1 MVCFSNDFNNIADDP
16 PHFYIERQ
24 GARPLMDIGT
34 NQLASSQEPQA
45 LPRELEAAIQKH
57 DLRQWKL
64 EQREGWGSTTGGKAI
79 TQRYLGTLQAAVE
92 AAILNTTSR
101 SDAAETSML
110 RVLLKLDSSV
120 IALCI
125 LQTSLHSL
133 ARQEDQR
140 DTSLAIG
147 AALAGECWAAGLT
160 THSTKLAKAIAKRVK
175 TSHTSITYRKAA
187 AKALAAKEGFKQRD
201 WSAPLKV
208 RAGTWGLNILTEAL
222 SDIFHWRVMDDGCTK
237 QLDITDATWATVDAV
252 LHQTITQHPVFFPSV
267 TPPKPWDAWSG
278 CGSNDPRV
286 NSVVTFLRSRHKDT
300 QAAVRH
306 AIKEGSMQPALDG
319 VNALQGVAWTLNT
332 KVLEVIEQCYALGLE
347 TKGLVSINPILD
359 LPRSTDEEWEALDE
373 GQRKLKRMQK
383 DELRIL
389 SRAAVADR
397 VMLSEDL
404 ATARELSKVERFYTP
419 MNCDWRGR
427 VYALPHFNFA
437 REDRVRALFK
447 FADGAPIG
455 EEGLY
460 WLKVH
465 LANCGDFNKISKRP
479 LKERVEWVDENLTSI
494 LSAAASPIQTHTWWS
509 QADKPFLF
517 MAACMEL
524 ASALDDPSSFVTTLP
539 VSFDGSCSGL
549 QHLSAMTRASEGSFV
564 NLTPSPMP
572 QDIYEAVAA
581 ITLERITLDLD
592 AEPESISDEHV
603 KAAKTKREI
612 AALAIAYGIDRK
624 LVKRNVMTYAYSSK
638 KYGMS
643 LQLQT
648 DLMKPLGRE
657 VLEGKIGEHPF
668 APFEQG
674 SDERPS
680 AAARYLAGHIF
691 EAIET
696 KVRKPSEAMKYL
708 QKLAKA
714 MAHEGKPLCWTTPVG
729 IPWINRYH
737 DSEVQRVELWLNDGG
752 VRVRSRITVA
762 VGQKN
767 EINKDKASNGV
778 APNFVHALDAAHL
791 LSVARAANAEGIV
804 NIATVHD
811 SFGCLASQAG
821 RFNQI
826 IREEFALMYETHDVL
841 TEVLERASCDLTH
854 ADCDRL
860 PIAIIPGPLN
870 LKDILNADFAF
881 A

>member
-1 MVCFSNDFNNIADDP
+1 
-16 PHFYIERQ
+16 
-24 GARPLMDIGT
+24 MDLGT
-34 NQLASSQEPQA
+34 NQLASSQEPQG

-57 DLRQWKL
+57 DQRQWKL
-64 EQREGWGSTTGGKAI
+64 EQREGWGATTGGVAI
-79 TQRYLGTLQAAVE
+79 TQKYLSVLTSAVE
-92 AAILNTTSR
+92 AAILRPKTQPH
-101 SDAAETSML
+101 AAESAML
-110 RVLLKLDSSV
+110 KVLLRLDSSV

-125 LQTSLHSL
+125 LQTALHSL
-133 ARQEDQR
+133 AKQEDQR

-160 THSTKLAKAIAKRVK
+160 SHSASVAKAIAKRVK
-175 TSHTSITYRKAA
+175 QRHSSIAFRKAA
-187 AKALAAKEGFKQRD
+187 AKTLAAKEGFKQRD

-208 RAGTWGLNILTEAL
+208 RAGTWGLNLLTECL
-222 SDIFHWRVMDDGCTK
+222 SDVFHWRVLEDGCTK
-237 QLDITDATWATVDAV
+237 QLDISDKAWATVDEV
-252 LHQTITQHPVFFPSV
+252 LHETITQHPVFFPST
-267 TPPKPWDAWSG
+267 TPPKPWDAWNG

-286 NSVVTFLRSRHKDT
+286 NSVVTFLRSRQKDT

-306 AIKEGSMQPALDG
+306 AIKDGSMQPALDG
-319 VNALQGVAWTLNT
+319 VNALQGVAWTLNA
-332 KVLEVIEQCYALGLE
+332 KVLEVIEACYEQGLE
-347 TKGLVSINPILD
+347 TKGLVSKTPLPE
-359 LPRSTDEEWEALDE
+359 LPRATAEEWEAMDK
-373 GQRKLKRMQK
+373 GARKLKRMRK
-383 DELRIL
+383 DELRLL
-389 SRAAVADR
+389 SRAAVCDR

-404 ATARELSKVERFYTP
+404 ATARELAKVERFYTP

-427 VYALPHFNFA
+427 VYSLPHFNFA
-437 REDRVRALFK
+437 REDRVRALFL
-447 FADGAPIG
+447 FADGVPLG
-455 EEGLY
+455 TEGLY

-479 LKERVEWVDENLTSI
+479 LQERVEWVDKNTTLILNAATSP
-494 LSAAASPIQTHTWWS
+494 LQTHSWWS

-517 MAACMEL
+517 L
-524 ASALDDPSSFVTTLP
+524 ASCFHFQQALTVGPEFISTLP

-572 QDIYEAVAA
+572 QDIYEAVAD
-581 ITLERITLDLD
+581 ITMKRITEDL
-592 AEPESISDEHV
+592 ALEPESDSEEHM
-603 KAAKTKREI
+603 KACEAKRAM
-612 AALAIAYGIDRK
+612 AALSLAYGVSRK

-638 KYGMS
+638 KFGMS

-648 DLMKPLGRE
+648 DLMKPLARE
-657 VLEGKIGEHPF
+657 VLEGKLTEHPF
-668 APFEQG
+668 APYEQG
-674 SDERPS
+674 TEERPS
-680 AAARYLAGHIF
+680 FAARYLAGHIF

-737 DSEVQRVELWLNDGG
+737 DAETQRVELWLNDGG
-752 VRVRSRITVA
+752 VRVRSRVTVA

-791 LSVARAANAEGIV
+791 LRVARAAHAEGIV

-811 SFGCLASQAG
+811 SFGCPAAQAG

-854 ADCDRL
+854 ADSNRL
-860 PIAIIPGPLN
+860 PVAIIPGPLN